1 MENTAEKLYEEII
14 NLNELSYIDIEK
26 AKEIFRQYQYKKI
39 IKSGMFEDEIWQTT
53 DEYSNVGLH
62 FNFNQFSYLKY
73 YYPKLNMSFEKFIE
87 FVKVFII
94 YSMGKCILHTLQNVL
109 NDLKKMIKTDPEEIY
124 AINPSL
130 KINYANYL
138 IDFFTIIPNQNDS
151 DFINNITDALDEYLV
166 IRYSNNINSQRK
178 LVSFDGYFLFND
190 ILNDYWKGSIS
201 IENRL
206 FYYPLYLF
214 WQITA
219 IIPLRP
225 REFILTPRNCLVKK
239 DDGYYLRLRRNK
251 IKGNDRRISYKI
263 EDDYTITTYK
273 IPDNLAEK
281 IQKYIDFTNKFE
293 HTELETLFVTDM
305 HFKHWGQKK
314 HSNSRYFTY
323 VNLNTLMQYFYKD
336 IICGEYK
343 LNVVYDKAPV
353 KNEINYIHL
362 GDTRHIALIN
372 IIAEGNSVV
381 TAMLLAGHDDVNTS
395 AHYYS
400 NISNLIECKTYRQYR
415 HILEGKVKYQISKYK
430 PLHNISE
437 HINLDDGGKC
447 FSNEFMQGSIS
458 DCMNS
463 SGPSGEI
470 GYCPNCKYYRKKYQS
485 FYSADKK
492 YLKSIDEKAKE
503 VTEMVKLYRKG
514 KGDIE
519 DIGTALL
526 KLKSS
531 ANTYQEYYEEKI
543 ARMEMNG
550 EDIWEE
556 RN

>member
-1 MENTAEKLYEEII
+1 MENIAEKLYTEII
-14 NLNELSYIDIEK
+14 NLNELNYVDIAK
-26 AKEIFRQYQYKKI
+26 AKEIFTQYQHKKI
-39 IKSGMFEDEIWQTT
+39 IKSCLFEDKTWQTT

-62 FNFNQFSYLKY
+62 FNFNEYSYMKY
-73 YYPKLNMSFEKFIE
+73 YYPMLNIPFHNFIE
-87 FVKVFII
+87 YVKVFII
-94 YSMGKCILHTLQNVL
+94 YSMGKCILHTLQNIL
-109 NDLKKMIKTDPEEIY
+109 NDLKKIIKMDPEEIY
-124 AINPSL
+124 AINPEL
-130 KINYANYL
+130 KINYPNYL
-138 IDFFTIIPNQNDS
+138 IDFFTILPKLNDS
-151 DFINNITDALDEYLV
+151 DFIDNITYALDEYLV
-166 IRYSNNINSQRK
+166 MRYSNNVSSQRN
-178 LVSFDGYFLFND
+178 LVSFDSYFLFND
-190 ILNDYWKGSIS
+190 IITDYWNSNIS
-201 IENRL
+201 NEIRL

-225 REFILTPRNCLVKK
+225 REFILTPRDCLIKK
-239 DDGYYLRLRRNK
+239 DDGFYLKLRRNK
-251 IKGNDRRISYKI
+251 IKGSDKRITYKI

-273 IPDNLAEK
+273 IPNKLADK
-281 IQKYIDFTNKFE
+281 IQKYISFTNEFE

-323 VNLNTLMQYFYKD
+323 VNLNTLMRYFYKD
-336 IICGEYK
+336 IICGTYK
-343 LNVVYDKAPV
+343 FNIVYDKIPG

-381 TAMLLAGHDDVNTS
+381 TAMMLAGHNDVNTS

-415 HILEGKVKYQISKYK
+415 HILEGKVTYQVSKYK
-430 PLHNISE
+430 PTFNISE
-437 HINLDDGGKC
+437 YKRLDDGGKC
-447 FSNEFMQGSIS
+447 FSNEFRNGNIS

-492 YLKSIDEKAKE
+492 YLKSINEKSKE

-531 ANTYQEYYEEKI
+531 ANTYQEYYEEKLLK
-543 ARMEMNG
+543 MEMNG